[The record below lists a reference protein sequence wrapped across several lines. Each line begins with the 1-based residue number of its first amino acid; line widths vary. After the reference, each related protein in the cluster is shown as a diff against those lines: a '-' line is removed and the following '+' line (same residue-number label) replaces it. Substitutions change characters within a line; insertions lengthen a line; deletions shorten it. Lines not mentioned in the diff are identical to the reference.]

1 MTQTRD
7 KNALTLLPEQS
18 FGVFAGNRQR
28 PIHRWYPFVEGY
40 SADLVEWGLAV
51 SGRDKP
57 RILDPFGGS
66 GTTALT
72 AAEQGLDSWFCEV
85 NPYLAWL
92 ADVKVNQTGYVTQA
106 AQLAPLVQLR
116 ELAQSDCLP
125 SHPTHEAPLLGT
137 ESKRAY
143 FPEGVAQQVIA
154 TLEWLDSRT
163 EGAVREIGRAAVVVS
178 LVPSSNMIRR
188 TDLRRR
194 IASDPPPK
202 LFADALA
209 ETLRMVVED
218 LRPDRPQ
225 RTATAAQLAEDVR
238 SLSVPGDLQ
247 FDLVITSP
255 PYLNG
260 TNYCRN
266 TKLELLALGIIAD
279 EAGLSKYRTDS
290 ITAGINNV
298 SKRRATPDAID
309 SVEVVAEQLDE
320 KAYDVRIPA
329 LVRGYFSD
337 MRRALKVVR
346 DAAADDATLLL
357 DIGDSRFAG
366 VHVPT
371 HELLVT
377 VGEQVGWH
385 HIETIPVRERRSYD
399 GSALVQVVL
408 RMSAHE

>member
-1 MTQTRD
+1 MTRKRD
-7 KNALTLLPEQS
+7 KNTATLLPDQS
-18 FGVFAGNRQR
+18 FGVFANNRQR

-51 SGRDKP
+51 TGRDKP

-92 ADVKVNQTGYVTQA
+92 ADVKVNQTCHVTA
-106 AQLAPLVQLR
+106 TEQLAPLV
-116 ELAQSDCLP
+116 ELLSLCEGDRLP
-125 SHPTHEAPLLGT
+125 RAPKQDAPLLAT
-137 ESKRAY
+137 EGKRAY
-143 FPEGVAQQVIA
+143 FPEDVAQQVVA
-154 TLEWLDSRT
+154 TLEWLDSHSD
-163 EGAVREIGRAAVVVS
+163 GAVREIGRAAIVVS
-178 LVPSSNMIRR
+178 LVPSSCMIRR

-202 LFADALA
+202 PFTQALA
-209 ETLRMVVED
+209 ATLRMVIED
-218 LRPDRPQ
+218 LRPDRSQ
-225 RTATAAQLAEDVR
+225 WQATATQLAEDVR
-238 SLSVPGDLQ
+238 SLAVPGDLK

-266 TKLELLALGIIAD
+266 TKLELLALRLIAD

-298 SKRRATPDAID
+298 SKRRATPDSID
-309 SVEVVAEQLDE
+309 EVEVVADQLDE
-320 KAYDVRIPA
+320 LAYDVRIPA

-337 MRRALKVVR
+337 MRRALKVLR

-408 RMSAHE
+408 RMSAHD

>member
-1 MTQTRD
+1 MTRKRN

-51 SGRDKP
+51 SGQDNP
-57 RILDPFGGS
+57 RIIDPFGGS
-66 GTTALT
+66 GTTSLT

-92 ADVKVNQTGYVTQA
+92 ADVKVNQTCHVTEA
-106 AQLAPLVQLR
+106 EQLAPLAELLALAESDSIPR
-116 ELAQSDCLP
+116 EPTSD
-125 SHPTHEAPLLGT
+125 APLLAT
-137 ESKRAY
+137 EGKRAY
-143 FPEGVAQQVIA
+143 FPDGVAKQVVA
-154 TLEWLDSRT
+154 TLEWLDSHT
-163 EGAVREIGRAAVVVS
+163 DGAVREVGRAAVVVS
-178 LVPSSNMIRR
+178 LVPSSCMIRR

-194 IASDPPPK
+194 IASDPSPK
-202 LFADALA
+202 PFAEALA
-209 ETLRMVVED
+209 TTLRMVIED
-218 LRPDRPQ
+218 LRADRPQ
-225 RTATAAQLAEDVR
+225 WTAMATQLADDVR
-238 SLSVPGDLQ
+238 ALSVPADLQ
-247 FDLVITSP
+247 FDLIITSP

-266 TKLELLALGIIAD
+266 TKLELLALGLIAD
-279 EAGLSKYRTDS
+279 EAGLSRYRTDS

-309 SVEVVAEQLDE
+309 EVEVVAEQLDE
-320 KAYDVRIPA
+320 KAYDIRIPA

-337 MRRALKVVR
+337 MRRALKVLR
-346 DAAADDATLLL
+346 DAAADDGALLL

-399 GSALVQVVL
+399 GSPLVQVVL